1 MAELDGIEIPDELLD
16 AVTGGAISPARRR
29 SLIDLMRHVKS
40 HDVLKERLIEFFTQ
54 NGSADE
60 ATHEQ
65 LDKEPPRAAPFFA
78 RRWLRFR
85 RTVHSQWADDGAL
98 PARLPLRAK
107 YDVNTSQNKSCGHCG
122 LRRRRW

>member
-54 NGSADE
+54 SALGDE
-60 ATHEQ
+60 ATLNLVNE
-65 LDKEPPRAAPFFA
+65 L
-78 RRWLRFR
+78 
-85 RTVHSQWADDGAL
+85 
-98 PARLPLRAK
+98 
-107 YDVNTSQNKSCGHCG
+107 YDT
-122 LRRRRW
+122 L

>member
-54 NGSADE
+54 SALNDE
-60 ATHEQ
+60 ATLSLVNE
-65 LDKEPPRAAPFFA
+65 L
-78 RRWLRFR
+78 
-85 RTVHSQWADDGAL
+85 
-98 PARLPLRAK
+98 
-107 YDVNTSQNKSCGHCG
+107 YDT
-122 LRRRRW
+122 L

>member
-54 NGSADE
+54 SALNDE
-60 ATHEQ
+60 AT
-65 LDKEPPRAAPFFA
+65 LS
-78 RRWLRFR
+78 L
-85 RTVHSQWADDGAL
+85 
-98 PARLPLRAK
+98 
-107 YDVNTSQNKSCGHCG
+107 VNE
-122 LRRRRW
+122 L